1 MKNPATTSEEDEN
14 QGIKEHRHN
23 PENCLDRVYQ
33 YRIHRDKLKLPPC
46 LFGQRQRQGSMGAGR
61 RTFGDKSNST
71 TKCKTQESGG
81 KKA

>member
-14 QGIKEHRHN
+14 QGIKERRHN

-33 YRIHRDKLKLPPC
+33 YRIHRDELKLPPC
-46 LFGQRQRQGSMGAGR
+46 L
-61 RTFGDKSNST
+61 FGDKSNST
-71 TKCKTQESGG
+71 TKCKTQESWGSRG

>member
-14 QGIKEHRHN
+14 QGIKERRHN
-23 PENCLDRVYQ
+23 PENCLDRIYQ
-33 YRIHRDKLKLPPC
+33 YRSEPVEPR
-46 LFGQRQRQGSMGAGR
+46 MGTLR
-61 RTFGDKSNST
+61 VPVSERLRVFSGDKSNST